1 LERNGTR
8 SGHNRYWSYASPSK
22 ANSNILINTNST
34 SFHQKGS
41 ETSFIRNDTRELAGI
56 LKPDPT
62 MHRKQRYITTNSV
75 QYRDLGAKQRSENLQ
90 LEKDDIRFT
99 RRIIETHNRK
109 SIEHAANVTKSLAV
123 KKEALARL

>member
-1 LERNGTR
+1 
-8 SGHNRYWSYASPSK
+8 
-22 ANSNILINTNST
+22 
-34 SFHQKGS
+34 
-41 ETSFIRNDTRELAGI
+41 
-56 LKPDPT
+56 

-75 QYRDLGAKQRSENLQ
+75 QYRDLGAKQRGENLQ